1 MKAHAQPITLDDL
14 MAYVD
19 GQLDAE
25 RRRQV
30 EALIASDPLTAE
42 RIAGMRTQR
51 QALRAHYDPVLSEP
65 IPLRLLTVRRQTR
78 SAWTQ
83 VASVAAWVAIGLGVG
98 SASTWQYL
106 SHTPGMSANIA
117 FGRSEI
123 DLPRFVHQAAVA
135 HTAYVPEVSQPVE
148 IFSAQEQQLVTWL
161 SKRLGRKLKVPDLS
175 SAGFSLLGGR
185 LLPGEVNK
193 PAAQFMYENSAGQ
206 RITLYLRGMAQ
217 PTPETAFRFAEEDG
231 VATFYWVDLDW
242 GYALSGDLPR
252 TTLLNVANSVY
263 QQLGKLDDFQNPK

>member
-14 MAYVD
+14 MACVD

-25 RRRQV
+25 RRPQV

-42 RIAGMRTQR
+42 RVAGMRAQR
-51 QALRAHYDPVLSEP
+51 QALRAHYDPVLTEP
-65 IPLRLLTVRRQTR
+65 IPLRLLASRRRTDSSLTR
-78 SAWTQ
+78 
-83 VASVAAWVAIGLGVG
+83 VASIAAWVTIGLVAG

-106 SHTPGMSANIA
+106 AQSQSTPANVT
-117 FGRSEI
+117 FGRGEI

-135 HTAYVPEVSQPVE
+135 HTAYVPDVRRPVE
-148 IFSAQEQQLVTWL
+148 IYSAQQQQLVTWL
-161 SKRLGRKLKVPDLS
+161 SKRLGRQLKVPNLENT
-175 SAGFSLLGGR
+175 GFSLVGGR

-193 PAAQFMYENSAGQ
+193 PAAQFMYENPAGQ

-217 PTPETAFRFAEEDG
+217 PTPETAFRFAEQDG
-231 VATFYWVDLDW
+231 IATFYWVDLDW

-252 TTLLNVANSVY
+252 ATLLNVANSVY
-263 QQLGKLDDFQNPK
+263 QQLGG